1 MVEALV
7 MTPLLIQAVPET
19 VKLVV
24 EALVEIKLVPL
35 KLVVP
40 ETVKFPPIYTFPE
53 EWTERRFPGLVVPMP
68 TLPFPAIYKLFA
80 VAPLLTTKAPL
91 FPMVSPPVMVEVEV
105 VLVTLSLLIQAVS
118 EIVR

>member
-1 MVEALV
+1 M
-7 MTPLLIQAVPET
+7 LIQAVPET

-40 ETVKFPPIYTFPE
+40 ETVKFPPIYTLPE

-68 TLPFPAIYKLFA
+68 TLPPK
-80 VAPLLTTKAPL
+80 VAKPEDRK
-91 FPMVSPPVMVEVEV
+91 V
-105 VLVTLSLLIQAVS
+105 VVVALVVISLSIQEVS
-118 EIVR
+118 ETVR